1 MAAQIPF
8 GTLFAMTDRINQ
20 LRNWLCLLGIDPE
33 SLTPASADASFR
45 RYWRV
50 RLGPES
56 TGIVMDAPPD
66 REPLGP
72 WCAVHEALAA
82 AGLPVPAVEA
92 ANWEQGFLLITDFG
106 NETLLAHL
114 TAAPE
119 EAHDLYAEAL
129 AILLIQQR
137 MERFAALPDYDRA
150 RLAQEL
156 ALFPEWY
163 ITRHLGAT
171 LSKAEEE
178 ALQSTFNLL
187 IDRALGQPMALVHRD
202 YHSRNLMVL
211 PKGHSLYSNS
221 RLGVLDFQDAVWG
234 PLTYDLVSLMRDAYI
249 DWPEEMTLDLLIRYW
264 QQARRFGL
272 PLPSQFDQWY
282 ADYEWMGVQRHLKVL
297 GIFARLAYRDGKTGY
312 LAELPRVRRYLWK
325 VVQRYAALRP
335 LLKLF
340 MRLHPEEV
348 ETGFTF

>member
-1 MAAQIPF
+1 
-8 GTLFAMTDRINQ
+8 MTDRTTQ
-20 LRNWLCLLGIDPE
+20 LRDWLCLLGIDPE

-72 WCAVHEALAA
+72 WCAVRDALAA
-82 AGLPVPAVEA
+82 AGLPVPAVLA
-92 ANWEQGFLLITDFG
+92 AQWEKGFLLITDLG
-106 NETLLAHL
+106 NETLLARL
-114 TAAPE
+114 TNAPE

-129 AILLIQQR
+129 AILLMQQR
-137 MERFAALPDYDRA
+137 MERFAALPDYDRT

-163 ITRHLGAT
+163 ITHHLGTT

-178 ALQSTFNLL
+178 GLQRTFHLL
-187 IDRALGQPMALVHRD
+187 IDRALGQPQVVVHRD

-211 PKGHSLYSNS
+211 PADHPFCSSS
-221 RLGVLDFQDAVWG
+221 RLGVVDFQDAVWG
-234 PLTYDLVSLMRDAYI
+234 PITYDLVSLMRDAYI
-249 DWPEEMTLDLLIRYW
+249 AWPEEMTLDLLVRYW

-272 PLPSQFDQWY
+272 PVSAQFDQWY
-282 ADYEWMGVQRHLKVL
+282 ADYEWMGVHRHLKVL

-312 LAELPRVRRYLWK
+312 LAELPRVRHYLWK
-325 VVQRYAALRP
+325 AVQRYGALRP
-335 LLKLF
+335 LLTLL